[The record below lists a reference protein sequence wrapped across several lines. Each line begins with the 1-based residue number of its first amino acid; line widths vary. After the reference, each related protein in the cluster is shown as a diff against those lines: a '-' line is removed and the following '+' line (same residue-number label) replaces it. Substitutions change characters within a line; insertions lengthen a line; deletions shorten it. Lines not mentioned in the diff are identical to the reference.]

1 MAGRLSYMRLPYTR
15 AGVPATQSYVSV
27 FISELSHCAT
37 KHGLAISGHMVG
49 SIQEL
54 NMTEAAE
61 ISRLKFLAKRHAR
74 ATRVALHEA
83 FNSIAVHL
91 GYANW
96 TQLVS
101 ANKSGWVP
109 SPEHVA
115 SIEAMVACHVS
126 PADFKTGR
134 ADASARRW
142 EYLEQA
148 EQGQIRGHAYRL
160 QLALDDVII
169 AGDGWSIT
177 VPENPSARPEVR
189 TSAEA
194 DDQCPLFDPDFL
206 EEALSLANDRMAQVR
221 SKISTD
227 WPRRSTKPDADGQ
240 SRHPLWDRDSDTW
253 FCLHCDGKISGVQIA
268 ENLWHC
274 PACGASPVDIFDT
287 AFWCEDEGKSLPPIG
302 AKAKSDSSRPD
313 FQVVDD
319 RPKLELSERNIV
331 LLMRS
336 ALLDDA
342 RNVSERLGALLAEIT
357 VDEDNDVWISLEEDL
372 WPDHKEPT
380 QAIKVAAQLG
390 IEIELE
396 TMWSKIPFH
405 WPALGEQ
412 TSSTTEYVQM
422 LLDAYAQYA
431 VPSDSEA

>member
-1 MAGRLSYMRLPYTR
+1 
-15 AGVPATQSYVSV
+15 
-27 FISELSHCAT
+27 
-37 KHGLAISGHMVG
+37 
-49 SIQEL
+49 
-54 NMTEAAE
+54 MTEAAE

-83 FNSIAVHL
+83 FNSIAVQL
-91 GYANW
+91 GYASW
-96 TQLVS
+96 SQLVS

-109 SPEHVA
+109 GPEQVA

-126 PADFKTGR
+126 PADFKTGS

-169 AGDGWSIT
+169 AGDGWSVA
-177 VPENPSARPEVR
+177 VPENPGARPTVR

-194 DDQCPLFDPDFL
+194 DDQSPVFDPGFL
-206 EEALSLANDRMAQVR
+206 EEALSLANHRMAQVR
-221 SKISTD
+221 GKISTD
-227 WPRRSTKPDADGQ
+227 WPRRSTKPDGKGR

-253 FCLHCDGKISGVQIA
+253 FCLHCNGKITGIQIA
-268 ENLWHC
+268 QNLWHC

-287 AFWCEDEGKSLPPIG
+287 AFWCEDEGKSLLPIG
-302 AKAKSDSSRPD
+302 AKAKSDTSKPE
-313 FQVVDD
+313 FHVVDD
-319 RPKLELSERNIV
+319 RPKLELNEPNIV

-342 RNVSERLGALLAEIT
+342 MNVSERLGALLAEIT
-357 VDEDNDVWISLEEDL
+357 VDEDNDVWISLEENL
-372 WPDHKEPT
+372 WPDHKKPT

-390 IEIELE
+390 IGIELE
-396 TMWSKIPFH
+396 TRWSTIPFH
-405 WPALGEQ
+405 WPGLGEQ
-412 TSSTTEYVQM
+412 TSSTTEYLQM

-431 VPSDSEA
+431 VPSDSDA

>member
-1 MAGRLSYMRLPYTR
+1 M
-15 AGVPATQSYVSV
+15 
-27 FISELSHCAT
+27 
-37 KHGLAISGHMVG
+37 
-49 SIQEL
+49 
-54 NMTEAAE
+54 
-61 ISRLKFLAKRHAR
+61 
-74 ATRVALHEA
+74 
-83 FNSIAVHL
+83 
-91 GYANW
+91 
-96 TQLVS
+96 
-101 ANKSGWVP
+101 
-109 SPEHVA
+109 
-115 SIEAMVACHVS
+115 
-126 PADFKTGR
+126 
-134 ADASARRW
+134 
-142 EYLEQA
+142 
-148 EQGQIRGHAYRL
+148 
-160 QLALDDVII
+160 
-169 AGDGWSIT
+169 
-177 VPENPSARPEVR
+177 
-189 TSAEA
+189 
-194 DDQCPLFDPDFL
+194 
-206 EEALSLANDRMAQVR
+206 
-221 SKISTD
+221 
-227 WPRRSTKPDADGQ
+227 
-240 SRHPLWDRDSDTW
+240 
-253 FCLHCDGKISGVQIA
+253 
-268 ENLWHC
+268 
-274 PACGASPVDIFDT
+274 
-287 AFWCEDEGKSLPPIG
+287 G

>member
-1 MAGRLSYMRLPYTR
+1 
-15 AGVPATQSYVSV
+15 
-27 FISELSHCAT
+27 
-37 KHGLAISGHMVG
+37 MVG
-49 SIQEL
+49 SIQDL

-61 ISRLKFLAKRHAR
+61 LTRLKLLAKRHAR
-74 ATRVALHEA
+74 AARVALHEA
-83 FNSIAVHL
+83 LNFTAIHV
-91 GYANW
+91 GFANW
-96 TQLVS
+96 TQLVT
-101 ANKSGWVP
+101 ANKSGWIP
-109 SPEHVA
+109 SPEQVA
-115 SIEAMVACHVS
+115 SIEAMVASHVP
-126 PADFKTGR
+126 PADFTTGS
-134 ADASARRW
+134 ADASALRW

-148 EQGQIRGHAYRL
+148 EQGHIRGHAYRL

-169 AGDGWSIT
+169 AGDGWSVT
-177 VPENPSARPEVR
+177 VPENPSARPTVR

-194 DDQCPLFDPDFL
+194 DDQCPVFDPDFL
-206 EEALSLANDRMAQVR
+206 EEALSLANHRMAQVR
-221 SKISTD
+221 GKISTD
-227 WPRRSTKPDADGQ
+227 WPRRSTRPDGKGR

-253 FCLHCDGKISGVQIA
+253 FCLHCDGKITGVQIA

-302 AKAKSDSSRPD
+302 ANAKSDSSKPD

-342 RNVSERLGALLAEIT
+342 TNVSERLGALLAEIT

-380 QAIKVAAQLG
+380 QALKVAAQLG
-390 IEIELE
+390 IGIELE

-412 TSSTTEYVQM
+412 TSSTTEYLQM

-431 VPSDSEA
+431 VPSDRDA

>member
-1 MAGRLSYMRLPYTR
+1 
-15 AGVPATQSYVSV
+15 
-27 FISELSHCAT
+27 
-37 KHGLAISGHMVG
+37 MVG

-61 ISRLKFLAKRHAR
+61 ISRLKLLAKRHAR

-83 FNSIAVHL
+83 LDFIAIHL
-91 GYANW
+91 GFANW
-96 TQLVS
+96 TQLVT
-101 ANKSGWVP
+101 ANKRGWIP
-109 SPEHVA
+109 SSEQVA
-115 SIEAMVACHVS
+115 SIEAVAAKHVS
-126 PADFKTGR
+126 PADFMKGS

-142 EYLEQA
+142 EYLQEA

-169 AGDGWSIT
+169 AGDGWNIT
-177 VPENPSARPEVR
+177 VPEDPSARPTVR
-189 TSAEA
+189 TSPAE
-194 DDQCPLFDPDFL
+194 DEQCPVFDPDFL
-206 EEALSLANDRMAQVR
+206 EEALSLANHRMAQVR

-227 WPRRSTKPDADGQ
+227 WPRRSTKPDGKGR

-253 FCLHCDGKISGVQIA
+253 FCLHCDGKITGVQIA
-268 ENLWHC
+268 KNLWHC
-274 PACGASPVDIFDT
+274 PACGAAPVDIFDT

-302 AKAKSDSSRPD
+302 VKAKSDASKPE
-313 FQVVDD
+313 FHVADD
-319 RPKLELSERNIV
+319 RPKLDLSERNIV

-342 RNVSERLGALLAEIT
+342 TNISERLGALLAEIT

-372 WPDHKEPT
+372 WPEDKEPT

-396 TMWSKIPFH
+396 TTWSKIPFH

-412 TSSTTEYVQM
+412 TSRTSDYLQM

-431 VPSDSEA
+431 VHADNES

>member
-1 MAGRLSYMRLPYTR
+1 
-15 AGVPATQSYVSV
+15 
-27 FISELSHCAT
+27 
-37 KHGLAISGHMVG
+37 MVG

-61 ISRLKFLAKRHAR
+61 TNHLKLLAKRHAR
-74 ATRVALHEA
+74 ATRVAQHEA
-83 FNSIAVHL
+83 LNFIAIHL
-91 GYANW
+91 GFANW
-96 TQLVS
+96 TQLVT
-101 ANKSGWVP
+101 AIKSGWIP
-109 SPEHVA
+109 SSEQVA
-115 SIEAMVACHVS
+115 SIEAVVANHVS
-126 PADFKTGR
+126 PADFTTGS

-148 EQGQIRGHAYRL
+148 EQGRIRGHAYRL
-160 QLALDDVII
+160 QVALDDVII
-169 AGDGWSIT
+169 AGEGWSIT
-177 VPENPSARPEVR
+177 VPEDPSARATVR
-189 TSAEA
+189 TSAEV
-194 DDQCPLFDPDFL
+194 DDQSPVFDPDFL
-206 EEALSLANDRMAQVR
+206 EEALSLANHRMAQVR
-221 SKISTD
+221 GKISTD
-227 WPRRSTKPDADGQ
+227 WPRRSTKPDGKGR

-253 FCLHCDGKISGVQIA
+253 FCLHCNGKITGIQIA
-268 ENLWHC
+268 QNLWHC
-274 PACGASPVDIFDT
+274 PACGASPVDIFDS

-302 AKAKSDSSRPD
+302 AKAKSHTGKPE

-319 RPKLELSERNIV
+319 RPKLELNERNIV

-342 RNVSERLGALLAEIT
+342 TNVSERLGALLAEIT

-380 QAIKVAAQLG
+380 QAIKVAAQLD

-412 TSSTTEYVQM
+412 TSSTTEYLQM

-431 VPSDSEA
+431 IPSNSDA

>member
-1 MAGRLSYMRLPYTR
+1 
-15 AGVPATQSYVSV
+15 
-27 FISELSHCAT
+27 
-37 KHGLAISGHMVG
+37 
-49 SIQEL
+49 
-54 NMTEAAE
+54 MTEAAE
-61 ISRLKFLAKRHAR
+61 ISRLKLLAKRHAR

-91 GYANW
+91 GYGNW

-109 SPEHVA
+109 SPDQVA
-115 SIEAMVACHVS
+115 SIEAIVASHVS
-126 PADFKTGR
+126 PADFKTES
-134 ADASARRW
+134 ASAIARRW
-142 EYLEQA
+142 EYLERA

-177 VPENPSARPEVR
+177 VRENPSARPTVR

-194 DDQCPLFDPDFL
+194 DDQCPLFDPHFL

-221 SKISTD
+221 SEISTD

-274 PACGASPVDIFDT
+274 PACGASPVDVFDT

-302 AKAKSDSSRPD
+302 TKTKSNSRKPD

-342 RNVSERLGALLAEIT
+342 TNLGERLGALLAEIA
-357 VDEDNDVWISLEEDL
+357 VDEENDVWISLEEDL

-390 IEIELE
+390 IEIQLE

-412 TSSTTEYVQM
+412 TSSTTEYLQM
-422 LLDAYAQYA
+422 LLAAYAQYA
-431 VPSDSEA
+431 ALSDSDA

>member
-1 MAGRLSYMRLPYTR
+1 
-15 AGVPATQSYVSV
+15 
-27 FISELSHCAT
+27 
-37 KHGLAISGHMVG
+37 MVG

-61 ISRLKFLAKRHAR
+61 IIHLKLLAKRHAR

-83 FNSIAVHL
+83 LNFFAIHL
-91 GYANW
+91 GFSNW
-96 TQLVS
+96 TQLVT

-109 SPEHVA
+109 SPEQVV

-126 PADFKTGR
+126 PAVFKTGS
-134 ADASARRW
+134 ADASTRRW

-177 VPENPSARPEVR
+177 VPENPSARATVR

-194 DDQCPLFDPDFL
+194 DDQSPVFDPDFL
-206 EEALSLANDRMAQVR
+206 EEALSLANHRMAQVR
-221 SKISTD
+221 GKISTH
-227 WPRRSTKPDADGQ
+227 WPRRSTKPDGKGR

-253 FCLHCDGKISGVQIA
+253 FCLHCNGKITGDQIA
-268 ENLWHC
+268 QNLWHC

-302 AKAKSDSSRPD
+302 AKAKSDTRKPE
-313 FQVVDD
+313 FHVVDD
-319 RPKLELSERNIV
+319 RPRLELSKRNIV

-342 RNVSERLGALLAEIT
+342 TNVSERLGALLAEIT

-380 QAIKVAAQLG
+380 EAIKVAAQLG

-396 TMWSKIPFH
+396 TMWSKVPFH
-405 WPALGEQ
+405 WPALGEE
-412 TSSTTEYVQM
+412 TSSTTEYLQM

-431 VPSDSEA
+431 VPSNSDA